1 MTDLN
6 YAVYPHSL
14 LNRLKGL
21 IADSDNYSCGSIRT
35 MEAAHG

>member
-1 MTDLN
+1 MTDLD

-21 IADSDNYSCGSIRT
+21 IASGGNRRSVRT
-35 MEAAHG
+35 MEAAYG

>member
-6 YAVYPHSL
+6 YAVYPYSL

-21 IADSDNYSCGSIRT
+21 IASGDNRRSVRT
-35 MEAAHG
+35 MEAEHG

>member
-1 MTDLN
+1 MTYLN

-14 LNRLKGL
+14 LNGLKGSV
-21 IADSDNYSCGSIRT
+21 ASGDNYNHKSIRT

>member
-14 LNRLKGL
+14 LNRLKGSV
-21 IADSDNYSCGSIRT
+21 ARSDNYNRMSTRT
-35 MEAAHG
+35 TEAANG